1 MNHYVIYVISK
12 NNEEID
18 EVFSTENPS
27 DVLMEWLENN
37 HYEVDSVDGDESG
50 AFFTFIDGDMFS
62 II

>member
-27 DVLMEWLENN
+27 DVLM
-37 HYEVDSVDGDESG
+37 
-50 AFFTFIDGDMFS
+50 
-62 II
+62 